1 MGMSVISV
9 KVHKSIKERMEKFRG
24 VVDWPE
30 EIRRAIV
37 AKLEEL
43 ERKQAVE
50 EAVKLLEKVKPATLG
65 TAAELVR
72 EDRDSH

>member
-1 MGMSVISV
+1 M
-9 KVHKSIKERMEKFRG
+9 KKYKG

-30 EIRRAIV
+30 EIRRAII

-50 EAVKLLEKVKPATLG
+50 EAVKLLEKVKPATIG
-65 TAAELVR
+65 TATQLVR